1 MNELVG
7 QISRDW
13 GSVCRRGWIV
23 RGGLLV
29 AGSVVVVVELF
40 ALTLVSVTPL
50 ELKCEKKFKRLLY
63 FFSFLFYLSYFKN

>member
-50 ELKCEKKFKRLLY
+50 ELKCEKKVSKIFVFV
-63 FFSFLFYLSYFKN
+63 FFSIFRTYHDV

>member
-50 ELKCEKKFKRLLY
+50 ELKCEKKV
-63 FFSFLFYLSYFKN
+63 